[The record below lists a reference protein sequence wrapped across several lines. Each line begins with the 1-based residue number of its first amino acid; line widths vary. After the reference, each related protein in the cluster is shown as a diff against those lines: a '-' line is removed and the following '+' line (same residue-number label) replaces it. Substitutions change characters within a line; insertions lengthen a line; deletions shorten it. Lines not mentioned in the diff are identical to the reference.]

1 MMLKHLD
8 IQRQRRRW
16 KRRGKEHEEE
26 NDEKEGERREEEGKY
41 QPKIT
46 SSTLITWETK
56 NDPFSISSTIFKIPK
71 PKAQKFQTEVCAL
84 FYFIQSV

>member
-1 MMLKHLD
+1 MLKHLD
-8 IQRQRRRW
+8 IQRQRRW

-26 NDEKEGERREEEGKY
+26 NDKEGERGEEEGKY
-41 QPKIT
+41 QPKVT

>member
-26 NDEKEGERREEEGKY
+26 NDEKEGERREEGKY

-56 NDPFSISSTIFKIPK
+56 NNPFSISSTIFKIPK